1 MPELRG
7 QGGSGGGTSDL
18 LSLLLYQTERERDIL
33 SSEDQSGVKYPLNM
47 IMSDI
52 E

>member
-18 LSLLLYQTERERDIL
+18 LSLLLYQTEREDIL
-33 SSEDQSGVKYPLNM
+33 SSEDQPSVKYPLNM